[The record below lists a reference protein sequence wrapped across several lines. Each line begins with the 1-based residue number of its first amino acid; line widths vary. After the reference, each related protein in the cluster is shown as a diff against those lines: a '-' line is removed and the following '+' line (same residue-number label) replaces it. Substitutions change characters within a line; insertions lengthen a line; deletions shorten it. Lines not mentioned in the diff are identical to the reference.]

1 MEAMKPMNITVFG
14 GSQSKPGDRSYLN
27 ALELGR
33 QLGSLGYTV
42 LTGGYIGTMEAVS
55 RGAFETGGNVI
66 GVTCEEIESWRPIK
80 PNSWIHEE
88 RRHPSLRLRLFDL
101 IENCDAALVLPGGPG
116 TLLEISA
123 LWNHMIIQALPC
135 KPLILIGDEWHEIFD
150 QAYTSLGEYIPEIQ
164 RQFLQFTPDVTSA
177 VQLLIRLKQ

>member
-1 MEAMKPMNITVFG
+1 MNITIFG
-14 GSQSKPGDRSYLN
+14 GSQSKPGDQSYLN

-33 QLGSLGYTV
+33 QLGRLGYTV

-66 GVTCEEIESWRPIK
+66 GVTCEEIESWRPII

-135 KPLILIGDEWHEIFD
+135 KPLILIGDEWHQIFD
-150 QAYTSLGEYIPEIQ
+150 QVYTSLGEYIPEIQ
-164 RQFLQFTPDVTSA
+164 RQFLQFTPNVTSA
-177 VQLLIRLKQ
+177 VQLLNLLMQ